1 MGDHNLT
8 FLIHAEFLLKGS
20 KQGRRKKTIAGWG
33 WVGNTPGISQ
43 VLTCVCVF
51 IWSMWGGGYRTALI

>member
-20 KQGRRKKTIAGWG
+20 KQGRRKKTIAGW
-33 WVGNTPGISQ
+33 TPGISQ

-51 IWSMWGGGYRTALI
+51 MWSMWGGGIELP